1 MKNLALAIA
10 IASEAFKNKTDK
22 GGVPYILHCL
32 FVMNQMP
39 EDDEELRIAAVLHDL
54 VEDTD
59 WTIEKLRNEGFTERV
74 LRIISLLTHDS
85 NVPYDDYI
93 KIIALDIDAKRI
105 KKADLRHN
113 SDITRLKGLRKK
125 DFDRLEKYS
134 RSYIY
139 LS

>member
-1 MKNLALAIA
+1 MKKLALAIA

-32 FVMNQMP
+32 FVMNEMP

-59 WTIEKLRNEGFTERV
+59 WTIERLRIEGFSERV
-74 LRIISLLTHDS
+74 LRIIYLLTHDPS
-85 NVPYDDYI
+85 VPYDDYI
-93 KIIALDIDAKRI
+93 KNIALDIDAKKI

-125 DFDRLEKYS
+125 DFDRLEKYN